1 MKSTGLLWIL
11 LAFILTGNLIGCKN
25 RNGQGQEDNAN
36 HDLQQIKDSN
46 ELVVL
51 TMYGS
56 TSYFIYRGQ
65 EMGFQYELAQQFA
78 QSLGLKMEVKVA
90 RNVADM
96 ERKLINGEGDLIAY
110 NLPITKEG
118 KNRVT
123 YCGNEIITHQVI
135 VQQTGRQTRPL
146 KDVTE
151 LIGKEV
157 YVKPGKYYER
167 LVNLNQELGGGILI
181 KKVTSDSIGVEDLIA
196 QVSEGKI
203 QYTVADNDIARLNAT
218 YFPNLNIH
226 LSISFDQRSSW
237 AVRRDCPLLA
247 QAANEWFKRNKTSN
261 AYRSS
266 AKRYFEQSKRIAHGS
281 ILSVKKGQISRFD
294 SLFRHYARRID
305 WDWRLL
311 ASLAYAESNFDPT
324 VVSWAGARGLMQLMP
339 RTARIL
345 GVPPGKE
352 DDPEESIKA
361 AVVYIGRLDKSFA
374 SVGDKEERIKFILAS
389 YNAGEGHIKDAMALA
404 KKYGA
409 DPTCWKDN
417 VEKYLKLKS
426 HERYFNDEVC
436 KNGYFRG
443 EETCRFVK
451 DILQR
456 HRLYKD
462 KIKH

>member
-1 MKSTGLLWIL
+1 MCKEKLFAGLLGVLFL
-11 LAFILTGNLIGCKN
+11 LLSGCAN
-25 RNGQGQEDNAN
+25 RQQTADHAEATT
-36 HDLQQIKDSN
+36 DLPAIRQRG
-46 ELVVL
+46 ELVAL
-51 TMYGS
+51 TLYSS
-56 TSYFIYRGQ
+56 TSYFNYRG
-65 EMGFQYELAQQFA
+65 EPMGFQYELCRQFA
-78 QSLGLKMEVKVA
+78 DSLGVTLKVKVA
-90 RNVADM
+90 NSP
-96 ERKLINGEGDLIAY
+96 EELIRKLQQGEGDLIAY
-110 NLPITKEG
+110 NL
-118 KNRVT
+118 NVT
-123 YCGNEIITHQVI
+123 NERKDSILFCGEENLSHQVL
-135 VQQTGRQTRPL
+135 VQRAGRNAL

-151 LIGKEV
+151 MPGKTIH
-157 YVKPGKYYER
+157 VKPGRYQQR
-167 LVNLNQELGGGILI
+167 LENLNNELGGGILI
-181 KKVTSDSIGVEDLIA
+181 HPVTEDSISEEDLIE
-196 QVSEGKI
+196 QVALGQI
-203 QYTVADNDIARLNAT
+203 DYTICDNEVAKVNRTYYSNLDIRLNV
-218 YFPNLNIH
+218 
-226 LSISFDQRSSW
+226 SFVQRSSW
-237 AVRRDCPLLA
+237 AVRKDEPLLA

-404 KKYGA
+404 QKYGA

>member
-1 MKSTGLLWIL
+1 MCKEKLFAG
-11 LAFILTGNLIGCKN
+11 LIGVLFLLLFGCVN
-25 RNGQGQEDNAN
+25 RQQTADQAEATT
-36 HDLQQIKDSN
+36 DLPAIRQRG
-46 ELVVL
+46 ELVAL
-51 TMYGS
+51 TLYSS
-56 TSYFIYRGQ
+56 TSYFNYRG
-65 EMGFQYELAQQFA
+65 EPMGFQYELCRQFA
-78 QSLGLKMEVKVA
+78 DSLGVTLKVKVA
-90 RNVADM
+90 NSP
-96 ERKLINGEGDLIAY
+96 EELIRKLQQGEGDLIAY
-110 NLPITKEG
+110 NL
-118 KNRVT
+118 NVT
-123 YCGNEIITHQVI
+123 NERKDSILFCGEENLSHQVL
-135 VQQTGRQTRPL
+135 VQRAGRNAL

-151 LIGKEV
+151 MPGKTIH
-157 YVKPGKYYER
+157 VKPGRYQQR
-167 LVNLNQELGGGILI
+167 LENLNNELGGGILI
-181 KKVTSDSIGVEDLIA
+181 HPVTEDSISEEDLIE
-196 QVSEGKI
+196 QVALGQI
-203 QYTVADNDIARLNAT
+203 DYTICDNEVAKVNRTYYSNLDIRLNV
-218 YFPNLNIH
+218 
-226 LSISFDQRSSW
+226 SFVQRSSW
-237 AVRRDCPLLA
+237 AVRKDEPLLA

>member
-1 MKSTGLLWIL
+1 
-11 LAFILTGNLIGCKN
+11 
-25 RNGQGQEDNAN
+25 
-36 HDLQQIKDSN
+36 
-46 ELVVL
+46 
-51 TMYGS
+51 
-56 TSYFIYRGQ
+56 
-65 EMGFQYELAQQFA
+65 MGFQYELCRQFA
-78 QSLGLKMEVKVA
+78 DSLGVMLKVKVA
-90 RNVADM
+90 NSP
-96 ERKLINGEGDLIAY
+96 EELIRKLQQGEGDLIAY
-110 NLPITKEG
+110 NL
-118 KNRVT
+118 NVT
-123 YCGNEIITHQVI
+123 NERKDSILFCGEENLSHQVL
-135 VQQTGRQTRPL
+135 VQRAGRNAL

-151 LIGKEV
+151 MPGKTIH
-157 YVKPGKYYER
+157 VKPGRYQQR
-167 LVNLNQELGGGILI
+167 LENLNNELGGGILI
-181 KKVTSDSIGVEDLIA
+181 HPVTEDSISEEDLIE
-196 QVSEGKI
+196 QVALGQI
-203 QYTVADNDIARLNAT
+203 DYTICDNEVAKVNRT
-218 YFPNLNIH
+218 YYSNLNIR
-226 LSISFDQRSSW
+226 LNVSFVQRSSW
-237 AVRRDCPLLA
+237 AVRKDEPLLA

>member
-1 MKSTGLLWIL
+1 MCKEKLFAG
-11 LAFILTGNLIGCKN
+11 LIGVLFLLLSGCAN
-25 RNGQGQEDNAN
+25 RQQTADRAEATT
-36 HDLQQIKDSN
+36 DLPAIRQRG
-46 ELVVL
+46 ELVAL
-51 TMYGS
+51 TLYSS
-56 TSYFIYRGQ
+56 TSYFNYRG
-65 EMGFQYELAQQFA
+65 EPMGFQYELCRQFA
-78 QSLGLKMEVKVA
+78 DSLGVTLKVKVA
-90 RNVADM
+90 NSP
-96 ERKLINGEGDLIAY
+96 EELIRKLQQGEGDLIAY
-110 NLPITKEG
+110 NL
-118 KNRVT
+118 NVT
-123 YCGNEIITHQVI
+123 NERKDSILFCGEENLSHQVL
-135 VQQTGRQTRPL
+135 VQRAGRNAL

-151 LIGKEV
+151 MPGKTIH
-157 YVKPGKYYER
+157 VKPGRYQQR
-167 LVNLNQELGGGILI
+167 LENLNNELGGGILI
-181 KKVTSDSIGVEDLIA
+181 HPVTEDSISEEDLIE
-196 QVSEGKI
+196 QVALGQI
-203 QYTVADNDIARLNAT
+203 DYTICDNEVAKVNRT
-218 YFPNLNIH
+218 YYSNLNIH
-226 LSISFDQRSSW
+226 LNVSFVQRSSW
-237 AVRRDCPLLA
+237 AVRKDEPLLA

>member
-1 MKSTGLLWIL
+1 M
-11 LAFILTGNLIGCKN
+11 
-25 RNGQGQEDNAN
+25 
-36 HDLQQIKDSN
+36 
-46 ELVVL
+46 
-51 TMYGS
+51 
-56 TSYFIYRGQ
+56 
-65 EMGFQYELAQQFA
+65 
-78 QSLGLKMEVKVA
+78 
-90 RNVADM
+90 
-96 ERKLINGEGDLIAY
+96 
-110 NLPITKEG
+110 
-118 KNRVT
+118 
-123 YCGNEIITHQVI
+123 
-135 VQQTGRQTRPL
+135 
-146 KDVTE
+146 
-151 LIGKEV
+151 
-157 YVKPGKYYER
+157 
-167 LVNLNQELGGGILI
+167 
-181 KKVTSDSIGVEDLIA
+181 
-196 QVSEGKI
+196 
-203 QYTVADNDIARLNAT
+203 
-218 YFPNLNIH
+218 
-226 LSISFDQRSSW
+226 
-237 AVRRDCPLLA
+237 
-247 QAANEWFKRNKTSN
+247 
-261 AYRSS
+261 
-266 AKRYFEQSKRIAHGS
+266 KRYFEISKSIPHS
-281 ILSVKKGQISRFD
+281 PILSLREGKISHYDELFKK
-294 SLFRHYARRID
+294 YAKRID

>member
-1 MKSTGLLWIL
+1 MCKEKLFAG
-11 LAFILTGNLIGCKN
+11 LIGVLFLLLSGCVN
-25 RNGQGQEDNAN
+25 RQQTADQAEATT
-36 HDLQQIKDSN
+36 DLPAIRQRG
-46 ELVVL
+46 ELVAL
-51 TMYGS
+51 TLYNS
-56 TSYFIYRGQ
+56 TSYFNYRG
-65 EMGFQYELAQQFA
+65 EPMGFQYELCRQFA
-78 QSLGLKMEVKVA
+78 DSLGVTLKVKVA
-90 RNVADM
+90 NSP
-96 ERKLINGEGDLIAY
+96 EELIRKLQQGEGDLIAY
-110 NLPITKEG
+110 NL
-118 KNRVT
+118 NVT
-123 YCGNEIITHQVI
+123 NERKDSILFCGEENLSHQVL
-135 VQQTGRQTRPL
+135 VQRAGRNAL

-151 LIGKEV
+151 MPGKTIH
-157 YVKPGKYYER
+157 VKPGRYQQR
-167 LVNLNQELGGGILI
+167 LENLNNELGGGILI
-181 KKVTSDSIGVEDLIA
+181 HPVTEDSISEEDLIE
-196 QVSEGKI
+196 QVALGQI
-203 QYTVADNDIARLNAT
+203 DYTICDNEVAKVNRTYYSNLDIRLNV
-218 YFPNLNIH
+218 
-226 LSISFDQRSSW
+226 SFVQRSSW
-237 AVRRDCPLLA
+237 AVRKDEPLLA

>member
-1 MKSTGLLWIL
+1 MCKEKLFAGLLGVLFL
-11 LAFILTGNLIGCKN
+11 LLSGCVN
-25 RNGQGQEDNAN
+25 RQQTTDHAEATT
-36 HDLQQIKDSN
+36 DLPAIRQRG
-46 ELVVL
+46 ELVAL
-51 TMYGS
+51 TLYSS
-56 TSYFIYRGQ
+56 TSYFNYRG
-65 EMGFQYELAQQFA
+65 EPMGFQYELCRQFA
-78 QSLGLKMEVKVA
+78 DSLGVTLKVKVA
-90 RNVADM
+90 NSP
-96 ERKLINGEGDLIAY
+96 EELIRKLQQGEGDLIAY
-110 NLPITKEG
+110 NL
-118 KNRVT
+118 NVT
-123 YCGNEIITHQVI
+123 NERKDSILFCGEENLSHQVL
-135 VQQTGRQTRPL
+135 VQRAGRNAL

-151 LIGKEV
+151 MPGKTIH
-157 YVKPGKYYER
+157 VKPGRYQQR
-167 LVNLNQELGGGILI
+167 LENLNNELGGGILI
-181 KKVTSDSIGVEDLIA
+181 HPVTEDSISEEDLIE
-196 QVSEGKI
+196 QVALGQI
-203 QYTVADNDIARLNAT
+203 DYTICDNEVAKVNRTYYSNLDIRLNV
-218 YFPNLNIH
+218 
-226 LSISFDQRSSW
+226 SFVQRSSW
-237 AVRRDCPLLA
+237 AVRKDEPLLA

-361 AVVYIGRLDKSFA
+361 AVVYIRRLDKSFA

>member
-1 MKSTGLLWIL
+1 MCKEKLFAG
-11 LAFILTGNLIGCKN
+11 LIGVLFLLLSGCAN
-25 RNGQGQEDNAN
+25 RQQTADQAEATT
-36 HDLQQIKDSN
+36 DLPAIRQRG
-46 ELVVL
+46 ELVAL
-51 TMYGS
+51 TLYSS
-56 TSYFIYRGQ
+56 TSYFNYRG
-65 EMGFQYELAQQFA
+65 EPMGFQYELCRQFA
-78 QSLGLKMEVKVA
+78 DSLGVTLKVKVA
-90 RNVADM
+90 NSP
-96 ERKLINGEGDLIAY
+96 EELIRKLQQGEGDLIAY
-110 NLPITKEG
+110 NL
-118 KNRVT
+118 NVT
-123 YCGNEIITHQVI
+123 NERKDSILFCGEENLSHQVL
-135 VQQTGRQTRPL
+135 VQRAGRNAL

-151 LIGKEV
+151 MPGKTIH
-157 YVKPGKYYER
+157 VKPGRYQQR
-167 LVNLNQELGGGILI
+167 LENLNNELGGGILI
-181 KKVTSDSIGVEDLIA
+181 HPVTEDSISEEDLIE
-196 QVSEGKI
+196 QVALGQI
-203 QYTVADNDIARLNAT
+203 DYTICDNEMAKVNRT
-218 YFPNLNIH
+218 YYSNLDIH
-226 LSISFDQRSSW
+226 LNVSFVQRSSW
-237 AVRRDCPLLA
+237 AVRKDEPLLA

-409 DPTCWKDN
+409 APTCWKDN

>member
-1 MKSTGLLWIL
+1 MCKEKLFAGLLGVLFL
-11 LAFILTGNLIGCKN
+11 LLSGCVN
-25 RNGQGQEDNAN
+25 RQQTADHAEATT
-36 HDLQQIKDSN
+36 DLPAIRQRG
-46 ELVVL
+46 ELVAL
-51 TMYGS
+51 TLYSS
-56 TSYFIYRGQ
+56 TSYFNYRG
-65 EMGFQYELAQQFA
+65 EPMGFQYELCRQFA
-78 QSLGLKMEVKVA
+78 DSLGVTLKVKVA
-90 RNVADM
+90 NSP
-96 ERKLINGEGDLIAY
+96 EELIRKLQQGEGDLIAY
-110 NLPITKEG
+110 NL
-118 KNRVT
+118 NVT
-123 YCGNEIITHQVI
+123 NERKDSILFCGEENLSHQVL
-135 VQQTGRQTRPL
+135 VQRAGRNAL

-151 LIGKEV
+151 MPGKTIH
-157 YVKPGKYYER
+157 VKPGRYQQR
-167 LVNLNQELGGGILI
+167 LENLNNELGGGILI
-181 KKVTSDSIGVEDLIA
+181 HPVTEDSISEEDLIE
-196 QVSEGKI
+196 QVALGQI
-203 QYTVADNDIARLNAT
+203 DYTICDNEVAKVNRTYYSNLDIRLNV
-218 YFPNLNIH
+218 
-226 LSISFDQRSSW
+226 SFVQRSSW
-237 AVRRDCPLLA
+237 AVRKDEPLLA